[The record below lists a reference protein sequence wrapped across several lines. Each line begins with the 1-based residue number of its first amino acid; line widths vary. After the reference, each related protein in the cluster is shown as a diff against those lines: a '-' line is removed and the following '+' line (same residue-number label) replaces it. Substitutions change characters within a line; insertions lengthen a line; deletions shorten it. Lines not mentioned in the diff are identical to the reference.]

1 MSKKDDAMT
10 LFKSGAN
17 CSQAVLGAFAEECGL
32 TQSEAM
38 KLASGFGAGMGR
50 MREVCGAVSA
60 MVLVANLKY
69 GSDDLQDKKA
79 KDDHYEF
86 IQKLANEF
94 KKENGSIV
102 CRELLNLAKNEN
114 TSPISEARTDSYY
127 KKRPC
132 VELVGMAAEILENNL
147 RK

>member
-1 MSKKDDAMT
+1 MSKKDEAMA

-32 TQSEAM
+32 SQSEAM
-38 KLASGFGAGMGR
+38 RLASGFGAGMGR

-79 KDDHYEF
+79 KDDHYTL
-86 IQKLANEF
+86 IQKLADEF

-114 TSPISEARTDSYY
+114 TSPISEARTENYY

-147 RK
+147 K

>member
-1 MSKKDDAMT
+1 MSKKDEAMT

-17 CSQAVLGAFAEECGL
+17 CAQAVLGAFSSECGI

-38 KLASGFGAGMGR
+38 RLASGFGAGMGR

-69 GSDDLQDKKA
+69 GSDDLLDKKA
-79 KDDHYEF
+79 KDEHYEL
-86 IQKLANEF
+86 IQKLAEEF
-94 KKENGSIV
+94 RKENGSIV

-114 TSPISEARTDSYY
+114 TSPISEPRTDAYY

-132 VELVGMAAEILENNL
+132 VELVGMAANILEKNL
-147 RK
+147 K